1 MQDEVAGSSKGN
13 EAEVGK
19 DVGSEWSSSSSAR
32 DQDDLQRTKTS
43 EIEESTQ
50 LLKLVQRRMTAQ
62 NQVGLERTILS
73 KLSTEIARFL
83 TVKKDEVLAVERPTC
98 TVKRYK
104 ALAIR
109 ETKLEKFLK
118 YLESFEF
125 GQRSFDEELET

>member
-1 MQDEVAGSSKGN
+1 M
-13 EAEVGK
+13 
-19 DVGSEWSSSSSAR
+19 SSSSSAR
-32 DQDDLQRTKTS
+32 DQEEAQEKKATS
-43 EIEESTQ
+43 EIEGSTQ

-83 TVKKDEVLAVERPTC
+83 TVKKDEALAVERPTC

-118 YLESFEF
+118 YLEGFEF